1 MCCPPKELAV
11 MKYLPLT
18 VYGRDFGDGCQATT
32 MTTMTMTMM
41 MMMMMMIGEQHAG

>member
-32 MTTMTMTMM
+32 MTMMMMTTMMTMTMTM
-41 MMMMMMIGEQHAG
+41 GEQHAG

>member
-1 MCCPPKELAV
+1 

-32 MTTMTMTMM
+32 MTTMTTMTMTMMM